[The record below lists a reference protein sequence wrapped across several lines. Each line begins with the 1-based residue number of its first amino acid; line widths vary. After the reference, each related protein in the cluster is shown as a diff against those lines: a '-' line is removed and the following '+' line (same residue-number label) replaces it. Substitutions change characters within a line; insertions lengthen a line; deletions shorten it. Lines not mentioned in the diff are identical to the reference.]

1 MIYKISDEEYFELAR
16 RVCGQLS
23 SPCYFSGTV
32 EMEGTSA
39 DAVLRLTASLI
50 IYRRKAEPFTPN
62 DEGDTIEHISAVWW
76 DFICEDERG
85 IVEDDFDFEKF
96 SEAMMGA

>member
-23 SPCYFSGTV
+23 SPCYFSGVV
-32 EMEGTSA
+32 EIEGTSA
-39 DAVLRLTASLI
+39 EIVLRLTASLI
-50 IYRRKAEPFTPN
+50 IYRRKAEPFRTY

-76 DFICEDERG
+76 DFLCEDEEG
-85 IVEDDFDFEKF
+85 ILEDDFDFEKF
-96 SEAMMGA
+96 TEAMLAV